1 MTFLKKKKRKKNYM
15 KPDTRGKSGEMNIKR
30 HGKGLRSDR
39 NVLYLLFVD
48 IQQYTF
54 LNKVNY
60 SLKG

>member
-1 MTFLKKKKRKKNYM
+1 M